1 MSFAVAVDGP
11 AATGKGTIAQGIA
24 EHFDFQYLDNGLLYR
39 AVGLAYLHGFKN
51 LQKVAQKFDQQSLMH
66 PMLRT
71 PAVSKAA
78 SEVAK
83 IAEVRAALVNF
94 QREFIKRSKGA
105 VLDGRDISTV
115 ICPNAD
121 VKLYV
126 FANQKIRAKRRQ
138 MELKNR
144 GISVDLKKVQ
154 NDLRMRDDVDMK
166 RVEAPLQI
174 ASDSIR
180 LDTSTLSV
188 KAANQQAIE
197 IVNQK
202 LNTKSI

>member
-11 AATGKGTIAQGIA
+11 AAAGKGTIAQAIA
-24 EHFDFQYLDNGLLYR
+24 EHFDFQYLDTGLLYR
-39 AVGLAYLHGFKN
+39 AVGLAHLHGFKN
-51 LQKVAQKFDQQSLMH
+51 LQKVAQKLDQQSLMH